1 MLEKQ
6 PDWKKYEEYTSL
18 ILNDHNVQKLLKK
31 YIGTVD
37 IKTKSL
43 SNLGLED
50 WNLKGKK
57 SGCIWN
63 VDGFGYDNSGERV
76 LIECKHSSN
85 REIEQNV
92 LAAFAYI
99 IKDVEAKTGIIV
111 TTRGLQSGAKQ
122 LAKAENIGLII
133 LDYNSTDKNF
143 KITFNT
149 LDEPTKEN
157 PSHSLLTITDKISIS
172 NCFTSS
178 ISLTR
183 KTYPF
188 IQESSE

>member
-1 MLEKQ
+1 MQEKQ
-6 PDWKKYEEYTSL
+6 SDWKKYEEYTSL
-18 ILNDHNVQKLLKK
+18 ILNDNNVQELLKK

-43 SNLGLED
+43 SSLGLED
-50 WNLKGKK
+50 WNLKGKM

-99 IKDVEAKTGIIV
+99 IKDVEAKSGIIV

-149 LDEPTKEN
+149 LDEPKKEN
-157 PSHSLLTITDKISIS
+157 PSHSLITITDKISNS
-172 NCFTSS
+172 FTSS
-178 ISLTR
+178 ISSTEN
-183 KTYPF
+183 TYPF

>member
-6 PDWKKYEEYTSL
+6 SNWKKYEEYTSR
-18 ILNDHNVQKLLKK
+18 ILNDHNVQELLKK

-43 SNLGLED
+43 SSLGLED

-99 IKDVEAKTGIIV
+99 IKDVEAKSGIIV

-157 PSHSLLTITDKISIS
+157 PSHSLLTITDKISNS
-172 NCFTSS
+172 FTSS
-178 ISLTR
+178 ISSTK

>member
-157 PSHSLLTITDKISIS
+157 PSHSLLTITDKISNS
-172 NCFTSS
+172 FTSS
-178 ISLTR
+178 ISSTR

>member
-99 IKDVEAKTGIIV
+99 FKDVEAKTGIIV

-157 PSHSLLTITDKISIS
+157 PSHSLLTITDKISNS
-172 NCFTSS
+172 FTSS
-178 ISLTR
+178 ISSTR